1 VKEEKAVDGIWLV
14 FATLA
19 VAMGGGLVPVINVEA
34 WVLGISVASPAATL
48 VPVVLA
54 ASLGQVVAKCLL
66 YRAGGGA
73 VAWSTRGDAA
83 RVAAAVRRLE
93 GAASRGTLLVF
104 ASALTGVPPLC
115 ATSLA
120 AGAARFRFDR
130 FLLLTLVGR
139 VLRFGFVFLLPR
151 VVVAT

>member
-1 VKEEKAVDGIWLV
+1 V

-19 VAMGGGLVPVINVEA
+19 VAMGGGLVPFINVEA
-34 WVLGISVASPAATL
+34 WVLGISFASPAATL

-54 ASLGQVVAKCLL
+54 ASLGQVAAKCLL

-83 RVAAAVRRLE
+83 RVASAVRRLE
-93 GAASRGTLLVF
+93 GAASRGALLVF
-104 ASALTGVPPLC
+104 ASALTGVPPLY

-130 FLLLTLVGR
+130 FLVLVLLGR
-139 VLRFGFVFLLPR
+139 VLRFGLLSALPR
-151 VVVAT
+151 AMAWPWA